1 MFNDYSIAIPSY
13 SRPNIL
19 FTKTLSLLS
28 RHNIDKDKIII
39 FLRDEDERTKYGER
53 LNEYKVVLTGCM
65 DILETRNFLQIYYY
79 ENLEYTN
86 VLFIDDDI
94 QEVIEHKLPIMNL
107 DNFVLEAFKETKKR
121 KYNIW
126 GVSPFHNHFFMK
138 DTISENLKYICGAF
152 YGEIFDRNKGLI
164 LSDVGHGEDFQKT
177 MECFIRDDGV
187 VRYNGVAIKTK
198 YFGEG
203 GINASYGGLHNR
215 QIAMEENV
223 KYLKE
228 RYGNM
233 CRIKIKDYG
242 YDIRLNS
249 YYKNL

>member
-1 MFNDYSIAIPSY
+1 
-13 SRPNIL
+13 
-19 FTKTLSLLS
+19 
-28 RHNIDKDKIII
+28 
-39 FLRDEDERTKYGER
+39 
-53 LNEYKVVLTGCM
+53 
-65 DILETRNFLQIYYY
+65 
-79 ENLEYTN
+79 
-86 VLFIDDDI
+86 
-94 QEVIEHKLPIMNL
+94 MNL
-107 DNFVLEAFKETKKR
+107 NNFVIEAFKETKR
-121 KYNIW
+121 RNLNIW

-152 YGEIFDRNKGLI
+152 YGEIFDRTKEMI

-177 MECFIRDDGV
+177 MECFIRDNGV